1 MIKLDVEEYCHNCP
15 YFESVNVGGVESY
28 WTDDEE
34 QIYLYGDITVQC
46 KNKDKCLHVA
56 RFVENKK

>member
-15 YFESVNVGGVESY
+15 YFEAINVGEVTTYYAG
-28 WTDDEE
+28 EE
-34 QIYLYGDITVQC
+34 EKIYIYRDITVQC
-46 KNKDKCLHVA
+46 KDKDKCQHVA

>member
-15 YFESVNVGGVESY
+15 YFEAINVGGVESY
-28 WTDDEE
+28 WTDDGE
-34 QIYLYGDITVQC
+34 QIYLYGDIIVQC
-46 KNKDKCLHVA
+46 KNKDKCQHVA

>member
-15 YFESVNVGGVESY
+15 FFEATNCYAG
-28 WTDDEE
+28 EE
-34 QIYLYGDITVQC
+34 EKIYIYGDITVQC
-46 KNKDKCLHVA
+46 KNKDKCQHVA